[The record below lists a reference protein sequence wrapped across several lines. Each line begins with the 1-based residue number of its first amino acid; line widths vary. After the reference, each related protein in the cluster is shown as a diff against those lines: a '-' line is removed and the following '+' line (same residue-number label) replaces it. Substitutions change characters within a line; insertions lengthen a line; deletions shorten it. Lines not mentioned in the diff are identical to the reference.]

1 VERDPFG
8 DEIDALDEDRAAL
21 PTTGWTVTRVGGA
34 DALPWLND
42 LVTADLE
49 RLEPGE
55 VVRSLLLSPTGR
67 IQADALIAREPGS
80 LLALQSPGQP
90 RSLAELLAPYVL
102 SSDVVLQTAETGSV
116 LAGGASG
123 WRLAP
128 ETPQGHV
135 TVGPDALEA
144 WRIRRGVARFPVD
157 LDEESLP
164 AEAGLDREPVVD
176 RGKGCYLGQESVA
189 KVRNLGHPTRLV
201 VPATLDGAASAG
213 DRIRSGGR
221 EVGVLTSLDG
231 ANAIVRIRWAARD
244 EALETDR
251 GTPVSAS
258 YPPSG

>member
-8 DEIDALDEDRAAL
+8 EEIEALDRDRAAL
-21 PTTGWTVTRVGGA
+21 PTTGWTLTRVGRG
-34 DALPWLND
+34 DALAWLND

-49 RLEPGE
+49 RLEPAG

-67 IQADALIAREPGS
+67 IKADLLIAREPGS
-80 LLALQSPGQP
+80 LLALQSPDRP

-102 SSDVVLQTAETGSV
+102 SSDVVLETV
-116 LAGGASG
+116 EADAVIAGGANG
-123 WRLAP
+123 WRLVP
-128 ETPQGHV
+128 ETPPGNV
-135 TVGPDALEA
+135 AVGLDALEA

-164 AEAGLDREPVVD
+164 AEAGLDHEPVID

-189 KVRNLGHPTRLV
+189 KIRNLGHPTRLV

-213 DRIRSGGR
+213 DRIRSGAR

-231 ANAIVRIRWAARD
+231 ANAIIRIRWAARD
-244 EALETDR
+244 EMLQTDR

-258 YPPSG
+258 FPPSG

>member
-1 VERDPFG
+1 MERESFG
-8 DEIDALDEDRAAL
+8 DEIDALDGDRAAVR
-21 PTTGWTVTRVGGA
+21 TRGWTATRIRGD
-34 DALPWLND
+34 DAERWLND
-42 LVTADLE
+42 LVTADLQ

-67 IQADALIAREPGS
+67 IRADLLVERQDGS
-80 LLALQSPGQP
+80 LLALQSPDRP

-102 SSDVVLQTAETGSV
+102 SADVVLEDTEPDAV
-116 LAGGASG
+116 LVGGAGG

-128 ETPQGHV
+128 EAPPRHE
-135 TVGPDALEA
+135 TVGPDAFEA

-164 AEAGLDREPVVD
+164 AEAGLDREPVID

-201 VPATLDGAASAG
+201 VPATLDGTASPG
-213 DRIRSGGR
+213 DRIRSGT
-221 EVGVLTSLDG
+221 EDVGVLTSLDG
-231 ANAIVRIRWAARD
+231 PNAIVRIRWAARD
-244 EALETDR
+244 DALETDR
-251 GTPVSAS
+251 GTPLSAS